1 MNPELQNLLQMAMQT
16 TSPVSTQVLPQYAHD
31 SIDTEI
37 DKDNQ
42 FTMSQ
47 MPERQLVGTGLGLLD
62 MITGPAKAASL
73 VTAGTPK
80 FMKIIKDFKL
90 STEFDPDT
98 KRKMVNLYRKLRD
111 TSPKYKD
118 APEREL
124 MDRVI
129 KIDDLMQ
136 SRSLA
141 RGGPTK
147 MKSVQEAKYTVDKNL
162 LRAMREIEKTGMEG
176 TIVSGTEANIKNTFR
191 TLMELMR

>member
-80 FMKIIKDFKL
+80 FMKIIKDLKL
-90 STEFDPDT
+90 STEFDPST
-98 KRKMVNLYRKLRD
+98 KRAVISHAKKMRD
-111 TSPKYKD
+111 TSPSEYAKYKD
-118 APEREL
+118 APSREL
-124 MDRVI
+124 MDIVL
-129 KIDDLMQ
+129 KLDDLMIKSPK
-136 SRSLA
+136 SRVMEEA
-141 RGGPTK
+141 R
-147 MKSVQEAKYTVDKNL
+147 YTVDKNL
-162 LRAMREIEKTGMEG
+162 LKAMKEIEKTGMEG
-176 TIVSGTEANIKNTFR
+176 TIVPGTEINIKNTFR